1 MYHDPKEKLSIKS
14 WAEED
19 RPREKLLLKGKKQLT
34 DAELLAIILGSG
46 NRDESALGLAQRILQ
61 AYNADLNELGR
72 CSIKELTD
80 RFNGVGEAKA
90 ISIIAALELGQRRKL
105 LSLQNR
111 PLISSSKEAYLALA
125 PLLMDLET
133 EEFWILLLNQAN
145 RMIGREKISA
155 GGLAITSVDSRVV
168 FKKALECNAT
178 SIVLCHNHP
187 SGNDKPSDADRNLTK
202 QFVQAGRLLDITVID
217 HIIIAGSRHF
227 SFAEEGTLS
236 QM

>member
-46 NRDESALGLAQRILQ
+46 NRDESALGLAKRILQ
-61 AYNADLNELGR
+61 AYAADLNELGR
-72 CSIKELTD
+72 SSIRELTE

-125 PLLMDLET
+125 PLLMDLDT

-145 RMIGREKISA
+145 RMIGREKISS

-168 FKKALECNAT
+168 FKKALESNAT

-187 SGNDKPSDADRNLTK
+187 SGNLRPSQADLDLTQRMRK
-202 QFVQAGRLLDITVID
+202 AGEQLEILVQDHLIVSEAGYY
-217 HIIIAGSRHF
+217 
-227 SFAEEGTLS
+227 SFADEGII
-236 QM
+236 

>member
-19 RPREKLLLKGKKQLT
+19 RPREKLRLKGKKQLT

-46 NRDESALGLAQRILQ
+46 NRDESALGLAKRILQ
-61 AYNADLNELGR
+61 AYAADLNELGR
-72 CSIKELTD
+72 SSIRELTE

-187 SGNDKPSDADRNLTK
+187 SGNLRPSQADLDLTQRMRK
-202 QFVQAGRLLDITVID
+202 AGEQLEILVQDHLIVSEAGYY
-217 HIIIAGSRHF
+217 
-227 SFAEEGTLS
+227 SFADEGII
-236 QM
+236 

>member
-46 NRDESALGLAQRILQ
+46 NRDESALGLAKRILQ
-61 AYNADLNELGR
+61 AYAADLNELGR
-72 CSIKELTD
+72 SSIRELTE

-105 LSLQNR
+105 LSLQSR

-187 SGNDKPSDADRNLTK
+187 SGNLRPSQADLDLTQRMRK
-202 QFVQAGRLLDITVID
+202 AGEQLEILVQDHLIVSEAGYY
-217 HIIIAGSRHF
+217 
-227 SFAEEGTLS
+227 SFADEGII
-236 QM
+236 

>member
-46 NRDESALGLAQRILQ
+46 NRDESALGLAKRILQ
-61 AYNADLNELGR
+61 AYAADLNELGR
-72 CSIKELTD
+72 SSIRELTE

-105 LSLQNR
+105 LSLQSR

-125 PLLMDLET
+125 PLLMDLDT

-187 SGNDKPSDADRNLTK
+187 SGNLRPSQSDLDLTQRMRK
-202 QFVQAGRLLDITVID
+202 AGEQLEILIQD
-217 HIIIAGSRHF
+217 HLIVSEAGYY
-227 SFAEEGTLS
+227 SFADEGII
-236 QM
+236 

>member
-46 NRDESALGLAQRILQ
+46 NRDESALGLAKRILQ
-61 AYNADLNELGR
+61 AYAADLNELGR
-72 CSIKELTD
+72 SSIRELTE

-105 LSLQNR
+105 LSLQSR

-125 PLLMDLET
+125 PLLMDLDT
-133 EEFWILLLNQAN
+133 EEFWILLLNPAN

-187 SGNDKPSDADRNLTK
+187 SGNLRPSQADLDLTQRMRK
-202 QFVQAGRLLDITVID
+202 AGEQLEILVQDHLIVSEAGYY
-217 HIIIAGSRHF
+217 
-227 SFAEEGTLS
+227 SFADEGII
-236 QM
+236 

>member
-46 NRDESALGLAQRILQ
+46 NRDESALGLAKRILQ
-61 AYNADLNELGR
+61 AYAADLNELGR
-72 CSIKELTD
+72 SSIRELTE

-125 PLLMDLET
+125 PLLMDLDT

-187 SGNDKPSDADRNLTK
+187 SGNLRPSQSDLDLTQRMRK
-202 QFVQAGRLLDITVID
+202 AGEQLEILVQDHLIVSEAGYY
-217 HIIIAGSRHF
+217 
-227 SFAEEGTLS
+227 SFADEGII
-236 QM
+236 

>member
-46 NRDESALGLAQRILQ
+46 NRDESALGLAKRILQ
-61 AYNADLNELGR
+61 AYAADLNELGR
-72 CSIKELTD
+72 SSIRELTE

-125 PLLMDLET
+125 PLLMDLDT

-187 SGNDKPSDADRNLTK
+187 SGNLRPSQSDLDLTQRMRK
-202 QFVQAGRLLDITVID
+202 AGEQLEILVQDHLIVSEAGYYSFSDEG
-217 HIIIAGSRHF
+217 II
-227 SFAEEGTLS
+227 
-236 QM
+236 

>member
-46 NRDESALGLAQRILQ
+46 NRDESALGLAKRILQ
-61 AYNADLNELGR
+61 AYAADLNELGR
-72 CSIKELTD
+72 SSIRELTE

-105 LSLQNR
+105 LSLQSR

-125 PLLMDLET
+125 PLLMDLDT

-187 SGNDKPSDADRNLTK
+187 SGNLRPSQSDLDLTQRMRK
-202 QFVQAGRLLDITVID
+202 AGEQLEILVQDHLIVSEAGYY
-217 HIIIAGSRHF
+217 
-227 SFAEEGTLS
+227 SFADEGII
-236 QM
+236 

>member
-46 NRDESALGLAQRILQ
+46 NRDESALGLAKRILQ
-61 AYNADLNELGR
+61 AYAADLNELGR
-72 CSIKELTD
+72 SSIRELTE

-105 LSLQNR
+105 LSLQSR

-125 PLLMDLET
+125 PLLMDLDT

-187 SGNDKPSDADRNLTK
+187 SGNLRPSQSDLDLTQRMRK
-202 QFVQAGRLLDITVID
+202 AGEQLEILIQD
-217 HIIIAGSRHF
+217 HLIVSEAGYYSFSDEGII
-227 SFAEEGTLS
+227 
-236 QM
+236 

>member
-46 NRDESALGLAQRILQ
+46 NRDESALGLAKRILQ
-61 AYNADLNELGR
+61 AYAADLNELGR
-72 CSIKELTD
+72 SSIRELTE

-187 SGNDKPSDADRNLTK
+187 SGNLRPSQADLDLTQRMRK
-202 QFVQAGRLLDITVID
+202 AGEQLEILVQDHLIVSEAGYY
-217 HIIIAGSRHF
+217 
-227 SFAEEGTLS
+227 SFADEGII
-236 QM
+236 

>member
-46 NRDESALGLAQRILQ
+46 NRDESALGLAKRILQ
-61 AYNADLNELGR
+61 AYAADLNELGR
-72 CSIKELTD
+72 SSIRELTE

-125 PLLMDLET
+125 PLLMDLDT

-168 FKKALECNAT
+168 FKKALESNAT

-187 SGNDKPSDADRNLTK
+187 SGNLRPSQADLDLTQRMRK
-202 QFVQAGRLLDITVID
+202 AGEQLEILVQDHLIVSEAGYY
-217 HIIIAGSRHF
+217 
-227 SFAEEGTLS
+227 SFADEGII
-236 QM
+236 

>member
-1 MYHDPKEKLSIKS
+1 MYVDPKEKISIKS

-19 RPREKLLLKGKKQLT
+19 RPREKLLFKGKKQLT

-90 ISIIAALELGQRRKL
+90 ISIIAALELGQRRQL
-105 LSLQNR
+105 LPLQKR
-111 PLISSSKEAYLALA
+111 PQISSSKDAYLALG
-125 PLLMDLET
+125 PLLLDLST

-145 RMIGREKISA
+145 RMIGREKVSA
-155 GGLAITSVDSRVV
+155 GGLTSTVVDARVI
-168 FKKALECNAT
+168 FKKALEYNAA
-178 SIVLCHNHP
+178 SLILCHNHP
-187 SGNDKPSDADRNLTK
+187 SGSLRPSQPDLDLTQRLSK
-202 QFVQAGRLLDITVID
+202 AGLQLDILVQD
-217 HIIIAGSRHF
+217 HLIVGESGYY
-227 SFAEEGTLS
+227 SFADEGL
-236 QM
+236 M

>member
-46 NRDESALGLAQRILQ
+46 NRDESALGLAKRILQ
-61 AYNADLNELGR
+61 AYAADLNELGR
-72 CSIKELTD
+72 SSIRELTE

-187 SGNDKPSDADRNLTK
+187 SGNLRPSQSDLDLTQRMRK
-202 QFVQAGRLLDITVID
+202 AGEQLEILVQDHLIVSEAGYY
-217 HIIIAGSRHF
+217 
-227 SFAEEGTLS
+227 SFADEGII
-236 QM
+236 

>member
-46 NRDESALGLAQRILQ
+46 NRDESALGLAKRILQ
-61 AYNADLNELGR
+61 AYAADLNELGR
-72 CSIKELTD
+72 SSIRELTE

-111 PLISSSKEAYLALA
+111 PLINSSKEAYLALA
-125 PLLMDLET
+125 PLLMDLDT

-187 SGNDKPSDADRNLTK
+187 SGNLRPSQADLDLTQRMRK
-202 QFVQAGRLLDITVID
+202 AGEQLEILVQDHLIVSEAGYY
-217 HIIIAGSRHF
+217 
-227 SFAEEGTLS
+227 SFADEGII
-236 QM
+236 